1 MKFIPSILATFCLLG
16 SVNSTVLA
24 ADTYEASAGM
34 SYILFKVRHFGVSN
48 AYGRFNEFS
57 GTITGDPSK
66 PGDTTIEFEVAAASV
81 DTGIEDRDNHLR
93 GPDFFNAKEFPQ
105 ITFKSTG
112 LEAVEGKEGVYKLTG
127 DLTMLGVTKS
137 VSADFAYY
145 GTGTGVKGKAI
156 AGAEATFVV
165 TRTDFGMSYGTP
177 DALGDD
183 VTITVA
189 LQGAKK

>member
-1 MKFIPSILATFCLLG
+1 AAFCLIPSF
-16 SVNSTVLA
+16 NFTVSA

-48 AYGRFNEFS
+48 AYGRFNEFT
-57 GTITGDPSK
+57 GTVTGDPAT
-66 PGDTTIEFEVAAASV
+66 PGDTTVEFEVAAASV

-105 ITFKSTG
+105 ITFKSTA
-112 LEAVEGKEGVYKLTG
+112 LEAIDGAEGIYKLTG
-127 DLTMLGVTKS
+127 DLTMLGVTKP
-137 VSADFAYY
+137 VTAEFAYF
-145 GTGTGVKGKAI
+145 GTGTGVKGTAI

-165 TRTDFGMSYGTP
+165 KRTEFGMNYGAP
-177 DALGDD
+177 DALGDE